1 MTQSNVH
8 LVDSPIV
15 DALRVDRERD
25 AFVVTFIPSDD
36 LTDEPKLVVTI
47 PACSAEGRQIQV
59 WLGELRD
66 LLATG
71 APVERIVHGGGG
83 DFTLAFADGTTR
95 QLSDPD
101 LDGAMTQRIYDGLQ
115 YVSQAAE
122 NAYRIVQINLSHT
135 A

>member
-1 MTQSNVH
+1 MTKSNVH
-8 LVDSPIV
+8 LVDPPIV

-36 LTDEPKLVVTI
+36 LPDEPKLVVTI
-47 PACSAEGRQIQV
+47 PAGSVEGRQIQV
-59 WLGELRD
+59 WLRKFRE
-66 LLATG
+66 LLASS
-71 APVERIVHGGGG
+71 ADVERIVHGGGG
-83 DFTLAFADGTTR
+83 DFTLVFADSTSR

-101 LDGAMTQRIYDGLQ
+101 LDGAMTQQIYDGLQ

-122 NAYRIVQINLSHT
+122 NAYRIVQINRSRT